1 MSLVWGEKL
10 CINPSAIILVPGSL
24 LRTAGKVGDGP
35 LLDGKSNAQN
45 RPGCSLQGV
54 GRSGGQRNSNCEKMC
69 MCMRSE
75 EGGGALRG

>member
-1 MSLVWGEKL
+1 MVGETLHKPK
-10 CINPSAIILVPGSL
+10 CHILVPGSL

-35 LLDGKSNAQN
+35 LLDGKSNARN

-54 GRSGGQRNSNCEKMC
+54 GRSDCQRSSNCEKIC

-75 EGGGALRG
+75 EGGGAPRG